1 MHRREKNIKVDLKKL
16 FDGQINIL
24 KNNNN
29 SNSFQFSI
37 RNVKATE
44 AASATLLNKPSFK
57 AFNVTL

>member
-24 KNNNN
+24 KNNN